1 MKSLFHSFL
10 LPLVAGFLLF
20 SCTQETPKSEM
31 STSVPPSKAGRMIQ
45 LQIESGVTLP
55 EVEYPTKPRLSRV
68 DLDISHSKYRPSVN
82 FSKTALQTR
91 LYLRKKGSTRPEDI
105 FCVIIRPQDWTKKT
119 VENRKLIL
127 QGLSTGD
134 KPFAKDVP
142 AGKSTP
148 QPGEQWEAAA
158 ILGSGDKPKS
168 IDKVFLTK
176 PRSLIFS
183 TSTPQAYEQSNKA
196 RQLNWDT
203 SEGEEEEDANEYI
216 PDPTMDILYTADWTD
231 VSIDA
236 QGIVGIKLS
245 AKPAGAIL
253 HYDLKVLDPTDV
265 PDKSKVKPFP
275 SHMEGTISP
284 PPLDMLS
291 TSIGTWYGV
300 LYYDQRGTAVHW
312 EHGEALDWGN
322 TPNDFLYD
330 GTSPRLDHDKVK
342 QWTQCLYFAMPPHDD
357 GLMPGATNQPATF
370 SLMAKEWAVSS
381 RAYRDV
387 EAFYLLRKRGS
398 SGAWSERYVSGLAQL
413 KKGAI
418 HYVALEAKR
427 K

>member
-55 EVEYPTKPRLSRV
+55 EVEYPTKPRRSRV

-105 FCVIIRPQDWTKKT
+105 FCVIIRPKDWTKKT

-142 AGKSTP
+142 DGKSTP

-168 IDKVFLTK
+168 VDKVFLTK

-196 RQLNWDT
+196 RQLDWDT
-203 SEGEEEEDANEYI
+203 
-216 PDPTMDILYTADWTD
+216 
-231 VSIDA
+231 
-236 QGIVGIKLS
+236 
-245 AKPAGAIL
+245 
-253 HYDLKVLDPTDV
+253 
-265 PDKSKVKPFP
+265 
-275 SHMEGTISP
+275 
-284 PPLDMLS
+284 
-291 TSIGTWYGV
+291 
-300 LYYDQRGTAVHW
+300 
-312 EHGEALDWGN
+312 
-322 TPNDFLYD
+322 
-330 GTSPRLDHDKVK
+330 
-342 QWTQCLYFAMPPHDD
+342 
-357 GLMPGATNQPATF
+357 
-370 SLMAKEWAVSS
+370 
-381 RAYRDV
+381 
-387 EAFYLLRKRGS
+387 
-398 SGAWSERYVSGLAQL
+398 
-413 KKGAI
+413 
-418 HYVALEAKR
+418 
-427 K
+427 